1 MTVETGNRMESGV
14 NNQWNEVGDRTFDIQ
29 PIEAA
34 VAQELVGGVQE
45 MALPERLREERGEER
60 RGEEREGKGTTRTW
74 CHSESSRSV
83 SLFRCGLRIGP

>member
-1 MTVETGNRMESGV
+1 MESGV

-45 MALPERLREERGEER
+45 MALPERLREERERGEER